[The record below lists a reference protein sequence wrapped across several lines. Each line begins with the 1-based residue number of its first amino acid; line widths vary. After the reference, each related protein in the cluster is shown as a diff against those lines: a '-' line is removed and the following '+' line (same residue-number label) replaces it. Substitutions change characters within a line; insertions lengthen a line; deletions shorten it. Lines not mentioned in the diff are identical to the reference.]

1 MTTRQISITSTGRV
15 AAKYLGQNHAENI
28 STMTVQIPMTVTGK
42 KLGQNHGESTP
53 MTGQMKIGVTVRR
66 SRSQREYLDEECSDK
81 LCHNYS
87 LADIRL
93 ATQNFYAK
101 LVFGRGGFGKVYK
114 GDIKSQESGS
124 TIVAIKR
131 LDSTSD
137 QGAPEFVAKIEML
150 SRDSGLAKGHHVEW
164 TQRWAQRCVR
174 KRNLDKLVSAE
185 IRGQLSPR
193 SVKEFAQIPYRCLD
207 GDLKERPKMSEV
219 AVALQLS

>member
-1 MTTRQISITSTGRV
+1 MTTRQISITSTRRI

-28 STMTVQIPMTVTGK
+28 STMTVTGK
-42 KLGQNHGESTP
+42 KLGQNHGENTP
-53 MTGQMKIGVTVRR
+53 KMKIGVTVRR
-66 SRSQREYLDEECSDK
+66 SRSQREYLGEECS
-81 LCHNYS
+81 
-87 LADIRL
+87 
-93 ATQNFYAK
+93 ATQNFYDK

-150 SRDSGLAKGHHVEW
+150 SRDSGLAKGHHVDW
-164 TQRWAQRCVR
+164 TQRCVR

-185 IRGQLSPR
+185 IRGQSSPR
-193 SVKEFAQIPYRCLD
+193 SLKEFAQIPYRCLD
-207 GDLKERPKMSEV
+207 GDLKERSKMSEV